1 MTSEPIR
8 LLDDGDLT
16 DAERALLTAGRA
28 SAPVDYD
35 VIAGATRFRAELAA
49 LAAAGAVTAAGA
61 EATRSGTAGVV
72 KGLLAKLG
80 VKIALGVAA
89 TVTFAGVGFVVGKH
103 AANAPVTIV
112 VAPPQLPKA
121 TSALAPVVPAAPA
134 APVLAVS
141 PTAAPASA
149 SASAPAPASAP
160 ASAPAPLHASTS
172 RHATPSAPAR
182 ADKGPAR
189 QAEAPPETS
198 SGSSDG
204 FSGATGATT
213 EVAEARVAPTAAPAP
228 PPSAPPSAAA
238 LPPAPPTP
246 ASDSVSEIR
255 GVALARNLVDSD
267 PEAALNLLE
276 KVRRDHPNGYFVEE
290 RQALTVIALARLGRE
305 SAVRQQAAAFL
316 RAYPNGPFS
325 DRVRSVAAAAR

>member
-16 DAERALLTAGRA
+16 DVERTLLTAGRA

-103 AANAPVTIV
+103 AASAPVTVV
-112 VAPPQLPKA
+112 VAAPPPPKA
-121 TSALAPVVPAAPA
+121 ASALAPVVPAAPA

-141 PTAAPASA
+141 PTAAS
-149 SASAPAPASAP
+149 APASAP
-160 ASAPAPLHASTS
+160 ASALAPLHPSTL
-172 RHATPSAPAR
+172 RHSTPSAPAR
-182 ADKGPAR
+182 ALSDKGPAR
-189 QAEAPPETS
+189 QADAPPETS

-204 FSGATGATT
+204 FSGATGVTT

-238 LPPAPPTP
+238 PPPAPPTP